1 MKRQT
6 LALIGLLIVASLFP
20 ISEKVEVKVSVKH
33 PIVVQTKA
41 TMEQKRANK
50 KMADTFARVGFGWDK
65 RQRAC
70 VHLIFTKESRYDNFA
85 KNQQGSSAF
94 GIAQM
99 LGEKSTDPAV
109 QILRAFRYIEKRYA
123 NPCNAWKHHRKGWY

>member
-6 LALIGLLIVASLFP
+6 LALVGLLVIASLFP
-20 ISEKVEVKVSVKH
+20 ISKKVEVEVKVRH
-33 PIVVQTKA
+33 PIVIQTKA

-50 KMADTFARVGFGWDK
+50 LMAETYARVGFGWSK
-65 RQRAC
+65 QQRQC
-70 VHLIFTKESRYDNFA
+70 VHLIFTKESRYDHLA
-85 KNQQGSSAF
+85 KNRQGSSAY

-109 QILRAFRYIEKRYA
+109 QILRAFHYIEHRYGT
-123 NPCNAWKHHRKGWY
+123 PCRAWKHHRNGWY

>member
-6 LALIGLLIVASLFP
+6 IALIGLLIIASLFP
-20 ISEKVEVKVSVKH
+20 ISKKVEVEVKVRH

-50 KMADTFARVGFGWDK
+50 KMADNFARVGFGWNK
-65 RQRAC
+65 QQRAC
-70 VHLIFTKESRYDNFA
+70 VHLIFTKESRYDHLA
-85 KNQQGSSAF
+85 KNQQGSSAY

-99 LGEKSTDPAV
+99 LGEQSKDPAT
-109 QILRAFRYIEKRYA
+109 QILRAFRYIEHRYGT
-123 NPCNAWKHHRKGWY
+123 PCRAWKHHRNGWY

>member
-6 LALIGLLIVASLFP
+6 LALIGLLIIASLFP

-50 KMADTFARVGFGWDK
+50 KMADTFARVGYGWDK
-65 RQRAC
+65 QQRAC
-70 VHLIFTKESRYDNFA
+70 VHLIFTKESRYDHLA
-85 KNQQGSSAF
+85 KNQQGSSAY

-109 QILRAFRYIEKRYA
+109 QILRAFHYIEYRYGT
-123 NPCNAWKHHRKGWY
+123 PCRAWKHHRKGWY

>member
-33 PIVVQTKA
+33 PVVVQTKA

-50 KMADTFARVGFGWDK
+50 RMADTFARVGFGWDK
-65 RQRAC
+65 QERKC
-70 VHLIFTKESRYDNFA
+70 VRLIFTKESRFDHLA
-85 KNQQGSSAF
+85 KNQQGSSAY

-99 LGEKSTDPAV
+99 LGEKSTDPAT
-109 QILRAFRYIEKRYA
+109 QILRAFHYIEQRYGT
-123 NPCNAWKHHRKGWY
+123 PCAAWRHHRKGWY

>member
-6 LALIGLLIVASLFP
+6 IALIGLLVIASLFP
-20 ISEKVEVKVSVKH
+20 ISKKVEVEVKVKH

-50 KMADTFARVGFGWDK
+50 NMADTFARVGFGWDK

-70 VHLIFTKESRYDNFA
+70 VHLIFMKESRYDHLA
-85 KNQQGSSAF
+85 KNQQGSSAY

-99 LGEKSTDPAV
+99 LGEKSKDPAT
-109 QILRAFRYIEKRYA
+109 QILRAFHYIEHRYKT
-123 NPCNAWKHHRKGWY
+123 PCNAWKHHRKGWY